1 MKKLLLFNILFLATV
16 LLAGCNSQG
25 PVSKS
30 DTPVEAPAVME
41 ADEAIDTDTLED
53 SAIDQ
58 VPAMSTDDNLDS
70 IKKDLDDTQIF
81 EENFSDL

>member
-16 LLAGCNSQG
+16 LLAGCSSQG